1 MNPAVSLKLNSD
13 FRRLY
18 ARGKHAA
25 APCVAV
31 YCHRSRFPRN
41 RTGFTVSKKLGKA
54 VVRNRVRR
62 RLREIVRLNQPK
74 LRQGYD
80 LVVVARQRA
89 VNADYQRLEQDFLR
103 CCGQLCLLREE
114 GEHP

>member
-25 APCVAV
+25 APCLVV
-31 YCHRSRFPRN
+31 YCCRNRRTQN

-54 VVRNRVRR
+54 VVRNRIRR
-62 RLREIVRLNQPK
+62 RLREIVRLNRHK
-74 LRQGYD
+74 LHQGYD
-80 LVVVARQRA
+80 LVIVARQRGVDA
-89 VNADYQRLEQDFLR
+89 EYQRLEHDFLQ
-103 CCGQLCLLREE
+103 CCRQLRLLKEE
-114 GEHP
+114 GDHL